1 MGYCSRVVSRHR
13 MGGSQAWCLF
23 DWATHGDA
31 DDDDEVDD
39 RCLALTSNSS
49 NTSIRDVWGAST
61 VLGEIYYIGLH
72 GSTVYPIAA

>member
-1 MGYCSRVVSRHR
+1 

-49 NTSIRDVWGAST
+49 NTSICDVWGAST